1 MLSVGLVY
9 VAIFLLL
16 VLALAGLVAV
26 FLNVLAAFGG
36 GFGNRARASGTFQGD
51 DERLATACMAAFRA
65 LGALAVTREGPGLAL
80 LARRGPSPRS
90 PGEELLVRVARAD
103 ADGWR
108 TVEIESRSGI
118 PGTRIDWGQNQR
130 NVAAFLDLLG
140 RDLPRRTQ

>member
-36 GFGNRARASGTFQGD
+36 GFGDQARASAEFRGD
-51 DERLATACMAAFRA
+51 DEQLLTACAEVFRA
-65 LGALAVTREGPGLAL
+65 LGALEVTPEGPGLAL
-80 LARRGPSPRS
+80 RARRGPSPRS
-90 PGEELLVRVARAD
+90 HGEELLVRVARAD

-108 TVEIESRSGI
+108 TVEIESRSSI
-118 PGTRIDWGQNQR
+118 PSTRIDWGQNRR